1 MPECNNGSIWK
12 GRLLCSSQLAKRHC
26 LTQPKGS
33 VSFLSKSL
41 YHVLSVWR
49 SCNILQAKSLGKG
62 AGDNS
67 GMIHPE
73 SSHEVMI
80 LHINKTF
87 GLDLLEIDSKT
98 ELPCNQ
104 VNGKCPR
111 DKLLNSSG
119 IQSYC
124 PSNLKYSKNGYTS
137 LYHPG
142 KGAHTIEAVDIQI

>member
-12 GRLLCSSQLAKRHC
+12 GRLLCSSQLAKRHR
-26 LTQPKGS
+26 LTQSKGS
-33 VSFLSKSL
+33 VPFLSKSL
-41 YHVLSVWR
+41 NQLSVWR

-80 LHINKTF
+80 LHINKTL
-87 GLDLLEIDSKT
+87 GLDLLEIDSKI

-104 VNGKCPR
+104 VNVQGTNCWKIWF
-111 DKLLNSSG
+111 SG

-124 PSNLKYSKNGYTS
+124 PSNLKYGKKGYPS